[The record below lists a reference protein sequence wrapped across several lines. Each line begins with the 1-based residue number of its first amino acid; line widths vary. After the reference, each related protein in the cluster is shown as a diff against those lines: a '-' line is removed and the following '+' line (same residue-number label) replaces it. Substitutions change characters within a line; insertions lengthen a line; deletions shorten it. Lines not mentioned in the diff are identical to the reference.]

1 MRKLSDNRD
10 SLAFFGALSLF
21 LATIEYLFPKPLP
34 FFRIGLS
41 NLPILL
47 ALDFMGFRELF
58 ILTMLKII
66 GQGILNGTLA
76 SYVFLFSTVGSLA
89 SLFIM
94 YGAHRL
100 LKRQLSLVGL
110 SLLGALGSNLVQV
123 WLSIQFI
130 FGSSAWVIAPLFLG
144 LGTGSGL
151 LVGLF
156 AENFAHKSRWLRKVR
171 HAWQN

>member
-10 SLAFFGALSLF
+10 TLAFFGALSLF

-58 ILTMLKII
+58 LLTMLKIV

-89 SLFIM
+89 SLVVM
-94 YGAHRL
+94 YGGWKLIGKHT
-100 LKRQLSLVGL
+100 SLVGL

-123 WLSIQFI
+123 WLSIWFI
-130 FGSSAWVIAPLFLG
+130 FGASAWVIAPLFLG
-144 LGTGSGL
+144 LGTASGL

-156 AENFAHKSRWLRKVR
+156 AENFGAKSRWLRTVKY
-171 HAWQN
+171 AWKN

>member
-1 MRKLSDNRD
+1 MRKLSENRD
-10 SLAFFGALSLF
+10 TLAFFGALCLF

-47 ALDFMGFRELF
+47 ALGFMDFRELM

-76 SYVFLFSTVGSLA
+76 SYVFVFSTAGSLA
-89 SLFIM
+89 SLLIM
-94 YGAHRL
+94 YGGYRVLGRHC
-100 LKRQLSLVGL
+100 SLVGL

-123 WLSIQFI
+123 SLSIWFI

-144 LGTGSGL
+144 LGTASGL

-156 AENFAHKSRWLRKVR
+156 AENFAHKSRWLRKVKN
-171 HAWQN
+171 AWKT